1 MFIGFELINILEEK
15 IVEIDDKVLHQAK
28 ENSVTNQ
35 SRLRPAKSGSE
46 SMEFRVYRTDDLKCD
61 TSFHGD

>member
-15 IVEIDDKVLHQAK
+15 TVEIDDKVLYQSK
-28 ENSVTNQ
+28 ENSVPSQ
-35 SRLRPAKSGSE
+35 FRLRPAKCGSE
-46 SMEFRVYRTDDLKCD
+46 SMEFRVDRTDNLKCD